1 MDNGWD
7 ADLVD
12 MQLWRT
18 YILKDAFFV
27 CYYVYSTHAWVI
39 SLEDKKDESKPK

>member
-1 MDNGWD
+1 MRCWSCGYAIVKDI
-7 ADLVD
+7 
-12 MQLWRT
+12 
-18 YILKDAFFV
+18 YIKGCLFCV